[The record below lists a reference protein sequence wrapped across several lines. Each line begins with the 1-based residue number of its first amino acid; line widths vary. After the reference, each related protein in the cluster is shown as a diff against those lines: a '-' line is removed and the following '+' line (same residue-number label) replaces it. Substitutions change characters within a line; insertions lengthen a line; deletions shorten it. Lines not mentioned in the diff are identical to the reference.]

1 MVVNP
6 VVEPPDQNSPEP
18 TDEEIALCA
27 YRIWLQ
33 EECPQGRDREH
44 WLKAREQLLSCGAK
58 ERSAAAN
65 PPQDPVPNNAGA
77 L

>member
-1 MVVNP
+1 MEVP
-6 VVEPPDQNSPEP
+6 AQDSPDP

-33 EECPQGRDREH
+33 EGCPQGRDRAH
-44 WLKAREQLLSCGAK
+44 WLKARQQLVSGTAK
-58 ERSAAAN
+58 EKSVKDN
-65 PPQDPVPNNAGA
+65 PRRDSWRGNPGT